1 MGHCAVCRVCNKHK
15 ILLSWS
21 GTSSLCFLAQPVQRN
36 RTLQGFNFKV
46 RVAFYLQCSHS
57 ESTCL
62 YDRKRK
68 REASELY
75 KSFCNF
81 TAYPPIYKE
90 KSSGDPSALVSSY
103 HLKTCINKLC
113 QKIDCDIHVNVV
125 CLGFRLKVRM
135 ILSKITPRDIVFGMV
150 NVHLAPMP

>member
-15 ILLSWS
+15 IL
-21 GTSSLCFLAQPVQRN
+21 CFLGVEHQVSVFWHSQCRETEHC
-36 RTLQGFNFKV
+36 RV
-46 RVAFYLQCSHS
+46 RVTFYLQCSHS

-62 YDRKRK
+62 CDRKRK

-81 TAYPPIYKE
+81 TVYPPIYKE
-90 KSSGDPSALVSSY
+90 KSSGDPSVLVSSY

-113 QKIDCDIHVNVV
+113 QINIV

-135 ILSKITPRDIVFGMV
+135 ILSKITPRDIVFGMG